1 MENAVVTKSV
11 FKPRARIMLQLGEQ
25 LIKNESIALLEL
37 IKNSYDADART
48 ARVIMSNVD
57 NMDIGT
63 ITIEDDGIGMDIDI
77 IKNVWMEPGSDYKA
91 LIFSKKQRTDKFHRL
106 PLGEKGIGRF
116 GAHKLGNT
124 IELVTRMEDKQE
136 IYVKIDWSDFAKS
149 QYLNDVKINIYERKP
164 LVFNESKTGT
174 RIIIKN
180 LKETWTRGMVR
191 DIYRSINSLC
201 SPFSEPRSFRV
212 SLDLCERADWLEG
225 LLSWEDI
232 EKYALYKVKCTIDA
246 DEIKKFTYDFIP
258 WTTMTKLEPRTVT
271 EEDKYFQK
279 VKKMVQ
285 GQKNKPEPLD
295 LSKFDIGDI
304 KFEVLIFDRTP
315 KILSIGVEDKK
326 GFKEYLDQNG
336 GIYVYRDGVRV
347 YDYGEPAND
356 WLGLGTRRINVPT
369 KRISNNIILG
379 AVHLKREMSSELI
392 EKTNREGFIENDAYN
407 HFKAAILYALD
418 KIETFRNPDK
428 EKVQTLYGT
437 TSKSEPVM
445 SSLADL
451 RYVVEKKVKEQD
463 LKNEIIKY
471 IDRIE
476 NDYLFIN
483 ETLLKSAGA
492 GLSLSIVI
500 HEIEKIIKELL
511 EVLKKNKATERSL
524 YLAKHLSQLIEGY
537 SFILRGSGIKSESL
551 PELIDQALF
560 NIEFRID
567 AHKIDVI
574 KDYNKPLT
582 SSRIKCAR
590 RFVINSILNIIDNS
604 IWWMNYYGIREKKVY
619 ITISEEMKGYTSIV
633 IADNGKGF
641 SLPTEEIVKP
651 FVSGKPHD
659 MGMGIGLHIVNEAM
673 ITQKGL
679 LVFPDWGDFSVPKE
693 FKEGAI
699 IALCFANKE

>member
-1 MENAVVTKSV
+1 
-11 FKPRARIMLQLGEQ
+11 MLQLGDQ

-48 ARVIMSNVD
+48 ATVVMRNID
-57 NMDIGT
+57 NLSTGT
-63 ITIEDDGIGMDIDI
+63 ITIEDDGVGMDMDI

-91 LIFSKKQRTDKFHRL
+91 IIFNKKQRTEKFKRL

-124 IELVTRMEDKQE
+124 IELITRMEGKHE
-136 IYVKIDWSDFAKS
+136 IYVNIDWSDFAKS
-149 QYLNDVKINIYERKP
+149 KYLDDVKINLYERTP
-164 LVFNESKTGT
+164 LVFTGAKTGT

-180 LKETWTRGMVR
+180 LKETWTRGMAR
-191 DIYRSINSLC
+191 DIYRSVNSLC

-212 SLDLCERADWLEG
+212 SLHLCEHSDWLEG
-225 LLSWEDI
+225 LLSWKDVKE
-232 EKYALYKVKCTIDA
+232 YALYRVKCTIA
-246 DEIKKFTYDFIP
+246 GDEIKGFTYEFTP
-258 WTTMTKLEPRTVT
+258 WPTMTKLKPRTVT

-279 VKKMVQ
+279 LKTMVH
-285 GQKNKPEPLD
+285 GPKNKPEPLD
-295 LSKFDIGDI
+295 LSNFAIGEI
-304 KFEVLIFDRTP
+304 KFEALIFDRTP
-315 KILSIGVEDKK
+315 KILSIGVQDKK

-347 YDYGEPAND
+347 YDYGEPGND
-356 WLGLGTRRINVPT
+356 WLELGTRRINIPT

-379 AVHLKREMSSELI
+379 AVHLKRETSGALT
-392 EKTNREGFIENDAYN
+392 EKTNREGFIENEAYN

-437 TSKSEPVM
+437 TPKSEPVM

-451 RYVVEKKVKEQD
+451 RYIVEKKVTEQE
-463 LKNEIIKY
+463 LKKEIIKY

-476 NDYLFIN
+476 NDYQFIN

-511 EVLKKNKATERSL
+511 EVLKKNKATDRSL
-524 YLAKHLSQLIEGY
+524 YLARHLSQLVEGY
-537 SFILRGSGIKSESL
+537 SFILRGSGIKAESL
-551 PELIDQALF
+551 PDLIEQALF

-574 KDYNKPLT
+574 TDYNKPLT

-604 IWWMNYYGIREKKVY
+604 IWWLNYYGIREKKVY

-641 SLPTEEIVKP
+641 SLPTDEIVKP
-651 FVSGKPHD
+651 FVSGKPND
-659 MGMGIGLHIVNEAM
+659 MGMGIGLHLVNESM
-673 ITQKGL
+673 IAQKGL
-679 LVFPDWGDFSVPKE
+679 LVFPDWGDFSIPTK

-699 IALCFANKE
+699 IALCFKNKE

>member
-1 MENAVVTKSV
+1 
-11 FKPRARIMLQLGEQ
+11 MLQLGDQ

-48 ARVIMSNVD
+48 ATVVMRNID
-57 NMDIGT
+57 NLSTGT
-63 ITIEDDGIGMDIDI
+63 ITIEDDGVGMDMDI

-91 LIFSKKQRTDKFHRL
+91 IIFNKKQRTEKFKRL

-124 IELVTRMEDKQE
+124 IELITRMEGKHE
-136 IYVKIDWSDFAKS
+136 IYVNIDWSDFAKS
-149 QYLNDVKINIYERKP
+149 KYLDDVKINLYERTP
-164 LVFNESKTGT
+164 LVFTGAKTGT

-180 LKETWTRGMVR
+180 LKETWTRGMAR
-191 DIYRSINSLC
+191 DIYRSVNSLC

-212 SLDLCERADWLEG
+212 SLHLCEYSDWLEG
-225 LLSWEDI
+225 LLSWKDVKE
-232 EKYALYKVKCTIDA
+232 YALYRVKCTIA
-246 DEIKKFTYDFIP
+246 GDEIKGFTYEFTP
-258 WTTMTKLEPRTVT
+258 WPTMTKLKPRTVT

-279 VKKMVQ
+279 LKTMVH
-285 GQKNKPEPLD
+285 GPKNKPEPLD
-295 LSKFDIGDI
+295 LSNFAIGEI
-304 KFEVLIFDRTP
+304 KFEALIFDRTP
-315 KILSIGVEDKK
+315 KILSIGVQDKK

-347 YDYGEPAND
+347 YDYGEPGND
-356 WLGLGTRRINVPT
+356 WLELGTRRINIPT

-379 AVHLKREMSSELI
+379 AVHLKRETSGALT
-392 EKTNREGFIENDAYN
+392 EKTNREGFIENEAYN

-437 TSKSEPVM
+437 TPKSEPVM

-451 RYVVEKKVKEQD
+451 RYIVEKKVTEQE
-463 LKNEIIKY
+463 LKKEIIKY

-476 NDYLFIN
+476 NDYQFIN

-500 HEIEKIIKELL
+500 HEIEKIITELL
-511 EVLKKNKATERSL
+511 EVLKRNKATDRSL
-524 YLAKHLSQLIEGY
+524 YLARHLSQLVEGY
-537 SFILRGSGIKSESL
+537 SFILRGSGIKAESL
-551 PELIDQALF
+551 PDLIEQALF

-574 KDYNKPLT
+574 TDYNKPLT

-604 IWWMNYYGIREKKVY
+604 IWWLNYYGIREKKVY

-641 SLPTEEIVKP
+641 SLPTDEIVKP
-651 FVSGKPHD
+651 FVSGKPND
-659 MGMGIGLHIVNEAM
+659 MGMGIGLHLVNESM
-673 ITQKGL
+673 IAQKGL
-679 LVFPDWGDFSVPKE
+679 LVFPDWGDFSIPTK

-699 IALCFANKE
+699 IALCFKNKE

>member
-1 MENAVVTKSV
+1 
-11 FKPRARIMLQLGEQ
+11 MLQLGEQ

-48 ARVIMSNVD
+48 ANVVMSNID
-57 NMDIGT
+57 DIETGT
-63 ITIEDDGIGMDIDI
+63 ITIEDDGIGMDMDI

-91 LIFSKKQRTDKFHRL
+91 IILEKKQRTEKFKRL

-124 IELVTRMEDKQE
+124 IELITRTEGNPE
-136 IYVKIDWSDFAKS
+136 IYVHFDWSSFAKS
-149 QYLNDVKINIYERKP
+149 QYLDDVKINLYQRTP
-164 LVFNESKTGT
+164 LVFTGSKTGT
-174 RIIIKN
+174 RIVIKK
-180 LKETWTRGMVR
+180 LKEPWTRGMAR

-201 SPFSEPRSFRV
+201 SPFAEPRSFRV
-212 SLDLCERADWLEG
+212 SLDLREHSDWLKG
-225 LLSWEDI
+225 LLSWKDI
-232 EKYALYKVKCTIDA
+232 KEHALYRVKCIIA
-246 DEIKKFTYDFIP
+246 GDEIKKFTYEFTP
-258 WTTMTKLEPRTVT
+258 WPAMTKLRPRTIT

-279 VKKMVQ
+279 LKKMVH
-285 GQKNKPEPLD
+285 GPKKKPEPLD
-295 LSKFDIGDI
+295 LSKFAIGGI
-304 KFEVLIFDRTP
+304 RFEALIFDRTP
-315 KILSIGVEDKK
+315 KILSIGVQDKK

-347 YDYGEPAND
+347 YDYGEPEND
-356 WLGLGTRRINVPT
+356 WLGLSVRRINVPT

-379 AVHLKREMSSELI
+379 AAHLKRETSGALT
-392 EKTNREGFIENDAYN
+392 EKTNREGFIENEAYN

-437 TSKSEPVM
+437 TPKSEPVM

-451 RYVVEKKVKEQD
+451 RYIVEKKVTEQE
-463 LKNEIIKY
+463 LKKEIIKY

-476 NDYLFIN
+476 NDYQFIN

-511 EVLKKNKATERSL
+511 EVLKKNKATDRSL
-524 YLAKHLSQLIEGY
+524 YLARHLSQLVEGY
-537 SFILRGSGIKSESL
+537 SFILRGSGIKAESL
-551 PELIDQALF
+551 ADLIEQALF

-574 KDYNKPLT
+574 TDYNKPLT

-604 IWWMNYYGIREKKVY
+604 IWWLNYYGIREKKVY

-641 SLPTEEIVKP
+641 SLPTDEIVKP
-651 FVSGKPHD
+651 FVSGKPND
-659 MGMGIGLHIVNEAM
+659 MGMGIGLHLVNESM
-673 ITQKGL
+673 IAQKGL
-679 LVFPDWGDFSVPKE
+679 LVFPDRGDFPVPRE

-699 IALCFANKE
+699 IALCFKNKE